1 MKTNFADNNR
11 RQNRN
16 QSNNKRKT
24 IRPVVLEK
32 RVQNKPSNVFRI
44 EGTLAIICSHTRYVR
59 MAS

>member
-1 MKTNFADNNR
+1 MSTNFVDDNR

-32 RVQNKPSNVFRI
+32 RAQNKPSNVFRI
-44 EGTLAIICSHTRYVR
+44 EGPLAIIRSNSQYVR
-59 MAS
+59 MAG